1 MTQNRCCQW
10 LQIHTCNVPSIWGK
24 SQHPTQDQFL
34 AGSAN
39 WFLADVITGDLEGF
53 PFYRRTD
60 DRVQPV
66 IARFK
71 YGGGIIHKIV
81 DFINFVSLFGNRHQ
95 LLVLTVYY
103 FDIST
108 NANLLR

>member
-1 MTQNRCCQW
+1 M
-10 LQIHTCNVPSIWGK
+10 LSIWGK

-53 PFYRRTD
+53 PFYRTTNG
-60 DRVQPV
+60 RVQPA
-66 IARFK
+66 IAHFK
-71 YGGGIIHKIV
+71 YGITQNML
-81 DFINFVSLFGNRHQ
+81 DFNNFVTLLGNRIAHQ
-95 LLVLTVYY
+95 VLVLTVYY

-108 NANLLR
+108 KC